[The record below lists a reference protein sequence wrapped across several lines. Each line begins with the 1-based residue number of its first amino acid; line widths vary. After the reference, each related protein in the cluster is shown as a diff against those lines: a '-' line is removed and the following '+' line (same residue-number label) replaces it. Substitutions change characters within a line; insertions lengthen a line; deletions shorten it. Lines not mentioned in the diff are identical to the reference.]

1 MYNLPDS
8 TIVHK
13 QLPKKAIYAKFDM
26 KASQRESFDAD
37 IARIDI
43 IGIISSFTIPA
54 LAEGENIKEV
64 YVLAI
69 QLKCKE
75 YDVKNIIQLTK
86 LIPHKMI
93 LALSFEEQVQFAIYH
108 TKLISS
114 IWQSAENA
122 KLSLL
127 GLNLDIVWDN
137 LIKEIGGINVEN
149 GNTLIEQIKEDEQ
162 RMKLLV
168 KITALERKMANEK
181 QPRRKRE
188 YFEQIKNLK
197 NLL

>member
-8 TIVHK
+8 TIVHQ
-13 QLPKKAIYAKFDM
+13 QLPKKTIYEKFKM
-26 KASQRESFDAD
+26 KASQRESFDTD

-43 IGIISSFTIPA
+43 IGIISSSTIPA
-54 LAEGENIKEV
+54 LAEGENIKEF

-69 QLKCKE
+69 QLKRKE

-86 LIPHKMI
+86 LIPQKMI
-93 LALSFEEQVQFAIYH
+93 LALSIEEQVQFAIYH

-137 LIKEIGGINVEN
+137 LVKEIGRIEVNEGH
-149 GNTLIEQIKEDEQ
+149 TLIEQIKTDEEQ
-162 RMKLLV
+162 AKLLIQI
-168 KITALERKMANEK
+168 KTLERKMANEK
-181 QPRRKRE
+181 QPRWKRE
-188 YFEQIKNLK
+188 YFEQIKKLK